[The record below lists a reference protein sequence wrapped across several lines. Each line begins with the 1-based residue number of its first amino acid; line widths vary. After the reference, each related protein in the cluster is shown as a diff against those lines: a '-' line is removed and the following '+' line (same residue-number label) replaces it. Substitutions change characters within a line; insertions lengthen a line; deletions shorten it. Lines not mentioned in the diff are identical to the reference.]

1 MPGELNYLYKKD
13 VTKKTHPNIMPT
25 AAELKAELRAL
36 RKNAVKPVSR
46 MRVADV
52 ASEIQRLKGIREETP
67 AVAAVPSAPPKKG
80 RSCVQTIQEA
90 RENDFP
96 TKPEDGITAAPKK
109 SAVPKPKKDISTVVE
124 KKKSKLERL
133 MEMLDEE

>member
-1 MPGELNYLYKKD
+1 
-13 VTKKTHPNIMPT
+13 MPT

-36 RKNAVKPVSR
+36 RKNSVKPVSR

-52 ASEIQRLKGIREETP
+52 ASEIQRLKGIRETTP
-67 AVAAVPSAPPKKG
+67 AVAAVPSAPLKKA
-80 RSCVQTIQEA
+80 RSSVNTIQEA

-96 TKPEDGITAAPKK
+96 SRPEDGITAAPKK
-109 SAVPKPKKDISTVVE
+109 SAQPKPKKDMTTIVE

>member
-1 MPGELNYLYKKD
+1 M
-13 VTKKTHPNIMPT
+13 THPNIMPT

-36 RKNAVKPVSR
+36 RKNSVKPVSR

-67 AVAAVPSAPPKKG
+67 AVASVPSAPLKKS
-80 RSCVQTIQEA
+80 RAAVHTIQEA

-96 TKPEDGITAAPKK
+96 TRPDDGITAAPKK
-109 SAVPKPKKDISTVVE
+109 SAPPKPKKDMTTIVE

>member
-1 MPGELNYLYKKD
+1 M
-13 VTKKTHPNIMPT
+13 TTPNIMPT

-36 RKNAVKPVSR
+36 RKNSVKPVSR

-67 AVAAVPSAPPKKG
+67 AVAAVPSAPLKKS
-80 RSCVQTIQEA
+80 RAAVHSIQEA

-96 TKPEDGITAAPKK
+96 TRPDDGITAGPKK
-109 SAVPKPKKDISTVVE
+109 SSAAPKPKKDMTTIVE

-133 MEMLDEE
+133 MEMLDED

>member
-25 AAELKAELRAL
+25 AADLKAELRAL
-36 RKNAVKPVSR
+36 RKNAMKPVSR

-67 AVAAVPSAPPKKG
+67 AVAAVPSAPNKKS
-80 RSCVQTIQEA
+80 RAAVETIQEA
-90 RENDFP
+90 RENSFP
-96 TKPEDGITAAPKK
+96 TRPEDGITAAPKK